1 MKKSTFISFPILL
14 AMIILFSHCG
24 KNRNSRDALIDHLGL
39 ATTDSLA
46 PVGGIAEWFVW
57 SVAYGEKPPASG
69 EQLIKKVIDMHRNH
83 NFQFILWNAGRSTL
97 AYRSDLQ
104 HATLLCHQDVEPWGE
119 NNDFIRE
126 VLDRMCPL
134 RLAIDYGHQK
144 NLAIYGRL
152 AMNRHYGKE
161 MHAGLT
167 SRFAGEHPHYYERGK
182 RGKIIRHKLCYA
194 FEEVQ
199 QERIDILL
207 EIQRLGVDA
216 LVLDYAR
223 QMPILL
229 YHDALVHPF
238 TEKTGVDPR
247 QINSSDP
254 ADYKKWFQYRADIL
268 SEFMRKLRTAV
279 KAQEK
284 ELGKKCPILVR
295 IPDNAEWLMIA
306 YGLDLRT
313 WYEEELIDGT
323 ILTPFPI
330 TKEDLDLH
338 TGFHVD
344 MAHRYEKIC
353 MGGIGTKHLKINRVF
368 SNTGFYHP
376 QPVYALANDQYN
388 AGVDAMTVYQSETL
402 FHLPYLQPLLTQIG
416 NKSGVKSLSRKLDK
430 PDFPPHYPIGMD
442 WHTNLPDLRHGL
454 SVEEFGDDAL

>member
-1 MKKSTFISFPILL
+1 MIKFKKTCIT
-14 AMIILFSHCG
+14 ILFLSILILSCG
-24 KNRNSRDALIDHLGL
+24 EDHLSRDDLTDHLGL
-39 ATTDSLA
+39 NTADSLA

-57 SVAYGEKPPASG
+57 GIAYKEKPPASG
-69 EQLIKKVIDMHRNH
+69 EELIKKVIDMHLDH
-83 NFQFILWNAGRSTL
+83 QFSFIIWNAGRSTL
-97 AYRSDLQ
+97 AYRSELPN
-104 HATLLCHQDVEPWGE
+104 ATLLCHRDVAPWGE
-119 NNDFIRE
+119 HNAFIRE
-126 VLDRMCPL
+126 VLKTTCPL

-144 NLAIYGRL
+144 KLAIYGRL

-161 MHAGLT
+161 IHAGLT
-167 SRFAGEHPHYYERGK
+167 SRFAREHPQYYERGK
-182 RGKIIRHKLCYA
+182 RGKTIKHKLCYA
-194 FEEVQ
+194 FEKVQ

-229 YHDALVHPF
+229 YHDALINPF
-238 TEKTGVDPR
+238 MEKTGIDPR
-247 QINSSDP
+247 QITSTDP
-254 ADYKKWFQYRADIL
+254 NDYKEWFQYRADIL
-268 SEFMRKLRTAV
+268 TKFMRKLRQVV

-284 ELGKKCPILVR
+284 KLGKRCPVLVR

-313 WYEEELIDGT
+313 WYKEELIDGT
-323 ILTPFPI
+323 ILSPFPI

-344 MAHRYEKIC
+344 MAHRYDKIC
-353 MGGIGTKHLKINRVF
+353 MGGIGTKHLKRNSVF
-368 SNTGFYHP
+368 RNTGFYHP

-402 FHLPYLQPLLTQIG
+402 FHLPYLQPMLNQIG
-416 NKSGVKSLSRKLDK
+416 NKTRVKTLSLELGN
-430 PDFPPHYPIGMD
+430 PDFPPNYPVGMD
-442 WHTNLPDLRHGL
+442 WHTRLPQLRHGL